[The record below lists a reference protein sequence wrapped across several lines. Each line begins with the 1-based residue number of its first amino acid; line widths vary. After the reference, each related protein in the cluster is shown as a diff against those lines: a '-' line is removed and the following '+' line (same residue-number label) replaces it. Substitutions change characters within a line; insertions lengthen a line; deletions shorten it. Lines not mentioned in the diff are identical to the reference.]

1 MTSELDPKARELI
14 GMALQGERRLPRNRE
29 RVRRGVLAAVAAPL
43 ALSATEGALAATK
56 AVGTKALVGT
66 ALWVK
71 LAPVVMLASAAG
83 VVGYQQL
90 ATPSRVEPARAA
102 ARPVVTVARAP
113 QVTAPERA
121 AAPELAP
128 PEPAPVVSVRPKL
141 KAPVRD
147 AAEVALLPA
156 AEVPPS
162 LSSELEAIQRA
173 QRALNGGDAARALVE
188 LGVVK
193 GRALQAERTALEV
206 FALCKLGNAG
216 AARQKAALFRQL
228 APGSPLLPRVQSSCA
243 GE

>member
-1 MTSELDPKARELI
+1 MTSELDLKARELI

-56 AVGTKALVGT
+56 VAGSKALVGT
-66 ALWVK
+66 ALWLK
-71 LAPVVMLASAAG
+71 MAPVVLLASAAG
-83 VVGYQQL
+83 VVGYRQL
-90 ATPSRVEPARAA
+90 ATPPRVEPAR
-102 ARPVVTVARAP
+102 V
-113 QVTAPERA
+113 A
-121 AAPELAP
+121 AAPAVTAAPAAQPSAPEVAAAPQLAP
-128 PEPAPVVSVRPKL
+128 PEPAAVVSARPKL
-141 KAPVRD
+141 NAPARE
-147 AAEVALLPA
+147 AAELAPPPA
-156 AEVPPS
+156 AEAPPS

-193 GRALQAERTALEV
+193 GRALQAERMALEI
-206 FALCKLGNAG
+206 FALCKLGNVG
-216 AARQKAALFRQL
+216 AARQKAASFRQL

>member
-29 RVRRGVLAAVAAPL
+29 RVRRGVLAAAAAPL

-56 AVGTKALVGT
+56 VAGSKALVGT
-66 ALWVK
+66 ALWLK
-71 LAPVVMLASAAG
+71 MAPVVMLASAAG
-83 VVGYQQL
+83 VAGYRQL
-90 ATPSRVEPARAA
+90 ATPPRVAPAQAA
-102 ARPVVTVARAP
+102 APPAATVARAP
-113 QVTAPERA
+113 QPSPPEVA

-128 PEPAPVVSVRPKL
+128 PEPAAVVSLRPKP
-141 KAPVRD
+141 KAPVRE
-147 AAEVALLPA
+147 AAEVAPPPV
-156 AEVPPS
+156 AEAPPS

-188 LGVVK
+188 LRAVK

-206 FALCKLGNAG
+206 FALCKLGNVG

>member
-29 RVRRGVLAAVAAPL
+29 RVRRGVLAAAAAPL

-56 AVGTKALVGT
+56 AAGTKAMVGT
-66 ALWVK
+66 ALWLK
-71 LAPVVMLASAAG
+71 LAPVVLLASAAG
-83 VVGYQQL
+83 VVGYRQL
-90 ATPSRVEPARAA
+90 ATPPRVEPARAA
-102 ARPVVTVARAP
+102 AAPAVARAP
-113 QVTAPERA
+113 QPSAPEVA
-121 AAPELAP
+121 AAPELPP
-128 PEPAPVVSVRPKL
+128 PEPAAVVSVRPKL
-141 KAPVRD
+141 KAPVRE
-147 AAEVALLPA
+147 AAEATPSPA
-156 AEVPPS
+156 AEAPPS

-193 GRALQAERTALEV
+193 GRALQAERTALEI
-206 FALCKLGNAG
+206 FALCKLGNVG